1 MELSAT
7 AVRLTGGPR
16 VGDGDGDADDIMA
29 DCDDMSTVDVNDSTD
44 DTDDELA
51 DDEVETVVISCD
63 AIIELDTGV
72 GEGDDTGVGEGDDT
86 GVGEGDDTGVGDVS
100 NEDTLVL

>member
-1 MELSAT
+1 MGFIHDTLTAVELSAT

-16 VGDGDGDADDIMA
+16 AGDGDGDADDIMA

-72 GEGDDTGVGEGDDT
+72 GEGDDTGVG
-86 GVGEGDDTGVGDVS
+86 DVS

>member
-1 MELSAT
+1 MGSIHDTLTAVELSAT

-16 VGDGDGDADDIMA
+16 AGDGDADDIMA

-72 GEGDDTGVGEGDDT
+72 GG
-86 GVGEGDDTGVGDVS
+86 VS

>member
-16 VGDGDGDADDIMA
+16 VGDGDGDGDDIMA
-29 DCDDMSTVDVNDSTD
+29 DCDDMSTVDVKGSTD

-51 DDEVETVVISCD
+51 DDEIETVVIISCD
-63 AIIELDTGV
+63 AIIELDTDGDGV
-72 GEGDDTGVGEGDDT
+72 
-86 GVGEGDDTGVGDVS
+86 DVS